1 MKKKMNPAMKN
12 KVYYGEYTLKH
23 WIELIFEG
31 NVILPPYQR
40 VFVWSKEKVKK
51 LINSLQGDYFVPP
64 IIIGA
69 YKKDEKTQ
77 NLIIDGQQR
86 LTSLLLAYLN
96 IFPKKESFEPK
107 ADDATPFADEND
119 DSLDSDDDC
128 ILGWNFNELLKMGQS
143 KKTILDK
150 INSGSKKYEELV
162 SSENSFSE
170 ELFENH
176 YLGFAYLLPQN
187 EQVKYF
193 SSVFR
198 DINTEG
204 KSLTKLESRQSLY
217 YLAEGIDKFFDPDCV
232 RKITVKKDSGIER
245 VDFARYLSFLFQYK
259 KDGSA
264 NDVAKKYGKKFEE
277 YYELFIYSV
286 INKEE
291 ESFFRKYEE
300 KYEERITNLEKC
312 IKELPIVDK
321 EFVSIIDADIYLF
334 GLIYHVILEGK
345 SLNMLKYKDLKKKL
359 DDCIEELKN
368 DALDGNLH
376 KKNPAALKYL
386 RRRIEKSV
394 SIYRQ
399 FLK

>member
-1 MKKKMNPAMKN
+1 MKN

-23 WIELIFEG
+23 WIELLLDG

-51 LINSLQGDYFVPP
+51 LVESLQGDFFVPP
-64 IIIGA
+64 IVIGA
-69 YKKDEKTQ
+69 YKSDEKIQ

-96 IFPKKESFEPK
+96 VFPNKDSFEPK
-107 ADDATPFADEND
+107 SEDATSFADEND
-119 DSLDSDDDC
+119 DSLGGDDDDGV
-128 ILGWNFNELLKMGQS
+128 LGWTFNDLLKMGQS
-143 KKTILDK
+143 KRSILEK
-150 INSGSKKYEELV
+150 INSGNRTYENLM
-162 SSENSFSE
+162 SSERSFPE
-170 ELFENH
+170 ELFESH

-204 KSLTKLESRQSLY
+204 KSLTKLESRRSLY
-217 YLAEGIDKFFDPDCV
+217 YLTEGIEKFFDPDCV

-245 VDFARYLSFLFQYK
+245 IDFVRYLAFLFQYEK
-259 KDGSA
+259 IGSI

-277 YYELFIYSV
+277 YYELFIYNV
-286 INKEE
+286 INKVED
-291 ESFFRKYEE
+291 SIFRKYEE
-300 KYEERITNLEKC
+300 KYKERITNLEKSMR
-312 IKELPIVDK
+312 ELVIADK
-321 EFVSIIDADIYLF
+321 EFISIIDADIYLF
-334 GLIYHVILEGK
+334 GLIYHTILKGK
-345 SLNMLKYKDLKKKL
+345 SFDMNKRNELVNKLK
-359 DDCIEELKN
+359 CRVEELKN
-368 DALDGNLH
+368 DPSDGNLH

-386 RRRIEKSV
+386 RRRIEVSV
-394 SIYRQ
+394 STYKI